1 MLLTFITFIIVFSV
15 VIFVH
20 EFGHFMAGRKMG
32 VKVEEFGFGYPP
44 RLKAIKKK
52 GTEYSLNWIPFGGFV
67 KLKGLEEGSRE
78 VKEKDLEK
86 DSFSGKKIW
95 QRALILSAGVL
106 MNFLLTFFLVTLGYI
121 IGLPSAIDENTT
133 GKIRNEQ
140 IQVYEVLENSPAE
153 LAGLKTGD
161 AIIAIDEQK
170 FTKINDLQAYE
181 ADKID
186 QTLELTVKRGNEL
199 TAISVKPQ
207 VMDETKQGK
216 LGVSLVETALVS
228 YPVHI
233 ALYKGLVTTG
243 SLISQIVYGIYDI
256 IKTAIISHHVS
267 TDIAGP
273 VGIAVISGQV
283 AKMGFIYILQFVAI
297 LSTSLA
303 IMNFLPLPALDGG
316 RLLFLFI
323 EKIRGKPVNQRI
335 ENLVHT
341 FGFYLLFLLLI
352 VVSFRD
358 LQRFNIFQSL
368 YNYIKNIFV

>member
-1 MLLTFITFIIVFSV
+1 MLLTFITFILVFSL

-44 RLKAIKKK
+44 RLKAVKIK

-67 KLKGLEEGSRE
+67 RLKGLEEGN
-78 VKEKDLEK
+78 KEIKSAEIEK
-86 DSFSGKKIW
+86 DSYAGKSIW
-95 QRALILSAGVL
+95 RRAFILSAGVL
-106 MNFLLTFFLVTLGYI
+106 MNFVLTFFLVTLGYLV
-121 IGLPSAIDENTT
+121 GLPSAIDENTA

-140 IQVYEVLENSPAE
+140 IQIYEVVKNTPAE
-153 LAGLKTGD
+153 LAGLRTGD
-161 AIIAIDEQK
+161 IIVSFDNIK

-186 QTLELTVKRGNEL
+186 QTLQMSLKRGGETLN
-199 TAISVKPQ
+199 ISIKPQ
-207 VMDETKQGK
+207 IMDETKQGK

-233 ALYKGLVTTG
+233 ALYKGLSTTG

-256 IKTAIISHHVS
+256 IKTAVISHRVS
-267 TDIAGP
+267 ADIAGP

-283 AKMGFIYILQFVAI
+283 AKLGLIYILQFVAI

-316 RLLFLFI
+316 RLFFLFI
-323 EKIRGKPVNQRI
+323 EKIRGRPVNQRI

-341 FGFYLLFLLLI
+341 FGFYALFLLLI

-358 LQRFNIFQSL
+358 LQRFNVFNSVFDF
-368 YNYIKNIFV
+368 IKNIFV

>member
-32 VKVEEFGFGYPP
+32 VRVEEFGFGYPP
-44 RLKAIKKK
+44 RIKAVKIK
-52 GTEYSLNWIPFGGFV
+52 GTEYSLNWVPFGGFV
-67 KLKGLEEGSRE
+67 KLKGLEEGNKE
-78 VKEKDLEK
+78 VKQKEGEK

-95 QRALILSAGVL
+95 QRAYILSAGVL
-106 MNFLLTFFLVTLGYI
+106 MNFILTFFLVTLGYLV
-121 IGLPSAIDENTT
+121 GLPSAIDENTT
-133 GKIRNEQ
+133 GRIRNEQ
-140 IQVYEVLENSPAE
+140 IQVYEVIKNTPAE
-153 LAGLKTGD
+153 LAGFKTGD
-161 AIIAIDEQK
+161 VIVSIDKQK
-170 FTKINDLQAYE
+170 FTKIKDLQAYE

-186 QTLELTVKRGNEL
+186 QTLQMSLKRGREILN
-199 TAISVKPQ
+199 ISVKPQ
-207 VMDETKQGK
+207 IMDETKQGK

-233 ALYKGLVTTG
+233 ALYKGLSTTG

-256 IKTAIISHHVS
+256 VKTAIITHRVS
-267 TDIAGP
+267 ADIAGP

-283 AKMGFIYILQFVAI
+283 AKLGFIYILQFVAI

-323 EKIRGKPVNQRI
+323 EKIRGKPVNQRM

-341 FGFYLLFLLLI
+341 FGFYALFLLLI
-352 VVSFRD
+352 IVSFRD
-358 LQRFNIFQSL
+358 LQRFNIFSSVFDF
-368 YNYIKNIFV
+368 IKNIFV